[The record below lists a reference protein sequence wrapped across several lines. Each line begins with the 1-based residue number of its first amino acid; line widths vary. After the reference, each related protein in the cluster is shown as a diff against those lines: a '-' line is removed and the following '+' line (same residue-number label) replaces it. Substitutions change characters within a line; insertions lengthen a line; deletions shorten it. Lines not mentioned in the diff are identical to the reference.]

1 MIRNINIRELQADA
15 SKVVRRAECGEIFE
29 IMRYSKPVAI
39 LMSVDEYHNLHQEC
53 RGCVEHW
60 REITGKK
67 LKRVKE

>member
-15 SKVVRRAECGEIFE
+15 SKVVKRAERGEVFE
-29 IMRYSKPVAI
+29 VMRYSHPVAI